1 MRLLIKNIRTLAGIL
16 PSETLCLRGKEMA
29 SARSIDGAYLVADDG
44 IITRFGP
51 MEELGEVVADEV
63 VDAEGR
69 VVFPAFCDSHS
80 HIVYAGSR
88 EGEFRDKIAG
98 MTYEEVAARGGGILN
113 SADRLAEASEE
124 ELFEAAERRAWRM
137 IRTGAATLEIK
148 SGYGLT
154 TESELKML
162 RVIGR
167 LQREL
172 PATIKATFLGAH
184 AVGRAYKGRQSD
196 YVEHVCS
203 EMIPA
208 VAEQGVAEFVDV
220 FCDRGFFTPEETA
233 RILECGKRYGLRPKI
248 HANELASSGG
258 VQVGIEYGAL
268 SVDHL
273 EEATESDVLD
283 LKNSSTI
290 PTVLPGASFF
300 SNLPF
305 APARMMIDAGLP
317 VAIASDCNPGSSPS
331 GNMKM
336 LWSLAC
342 IKMRLSPEEALSG
355 LTINGAAAL
364 GLSGDRGAIS
374 VGRRADLVVSKP
386 VPSLAYLPYS
396 FGEELV
402 EHTIINGKIVC
413 TIGIFML

>member
-16 PSETLCLRGKEMA
+16 PLETKCLRGAEMN
-29 SARSIDGAYLVADDG
+29 SAEQIHGAFLLVEDG
-44 IITRFGP
+44 IIARYGK
-51 MEELGEVVADEV
+51 MEELGEVEADEV
-63 VDAEGR
+63 LDAEGR

-113 SADRLAEASEE
+113 SADRLAEASED
-124 ELFEAAERRAWRM
+124 ELFEAAQRRAWRM
-137 IRTGAATLEIK
+137 IRTGAATLEVK

-162 RVIGR
+162 RVVRR
-167 LQREL
+167 LQESL

-184 AVGRAYKGRQSD
+184 AVGRAFKGRQQE
-196 YVEHVCS
+196 YVDHVCE

-208 VAEQGVAEFVDV
+208 VAEQGIAEFVDV
-220 FCDRGFFTPEETA
+220 FCDRGFFTPEQTA
-233 RILECGKRYGLRPKI
+233 QILECGKRYGLRPKI

-273 EEATESDVLD
+273 EEANQQDVRD
-283 LKNSSTI
+283 LAASNTM

-305 APARMMIDAGLP
+305 APARAMIDAGLP

-331 GNMKM
+331 GNMM
-336 LWSLAC
+336 LLWSLGC
-342 IKMRLSPEEALSG
+342 IKMRLSPEEALSA

-364 GLSGDRGAIS
+364 GLSADRGAIS
-374 VGRRADLVVSKP
+374 VGRRADLVVSRP

-402 EHTIINGKIVC
+402 EHTIIGGKIV
-413 TIGIFML
+413 

>member
-1 MRLLIKNIRTLAGIL
+1 MRLLIKNIKTLAGIL
-16 PSETLCLRGKEMA
+16 PLDVERLCGEQMQ
-29 SARSIDGAYLVADDG
+29 SMESIDGAYLVADDG
-44 IITRFGP
+44 VISSFGP
-51 MEELGEVVADEV
+51 MAQMGDVEADEV
-63 VDAEGR
+63 IDAEGR
-69 VVFPAFCDSHS
+69 VVYPAFCDSHS

-113 SADRLAEASEE
+113 SADRLHSSSED
-124 ELFEAAERRAWRM
+124 ELFEAALSRAWRM
-137 IRTGAATLEIK
+137 IRTGAATLEVK

-154 TESELKML
+154 TEDELKML
-162 RVIGR
+162 RVIER
-167 LQREL
+167 LRKAL

-184 AVGRAYKGRQSD
+184 AVGRAFKGRQQEYVD
-196 YVEHVCS
+196 YVCED
-203 EMIPA
+203 MIPK

-220 FCDRGFFTPEETA
+220 FCDRGFFTPEQTA
-233 RILECGKRYGLRPKI
+233 QILECGKRYGLRPKI

-258 VQVGIEYGAL
+258 VQVGIAYGAL

-273 EEATESDVLD
+273 EEATEQDVLD

-305 APARMMIDAGLP
+305 APARMMIEAGLP

-331 GNMKM
+331 GNMKL

-342 IKMRLSPEEALSG
+342 IKMRLTPEEALAA

-364 GLSGDRGAIS
+364 GLSADRGAVS
-374 VGRRADLVVSKP
+374 VGRRADLVISKP

-402 EHTIINGKIVC
+402 EKVVINGKIVC
-413 TIGIFML
+413 TNE

>member
-1 MRLLIKNIRTLAGIL
+1 MRLLIKNIGTLAGIV
-16 PSETLCLRGKEMA
+16 PADKTILRGAEMG
-29 SARSIDGAYLVADDG
+29 SAQQLHEAWLLAEEGVIAG
-44 IITRFGP
+44 FGT
-51 MEELGEVVADEV
+51 MESCPEEADEV
-63 VDAEGR
+63 VDAVGR

-113 SADRLAEASEE
+113 SADRLHEASEE
-124 ELFEAAERRAWRM
+124 ELFEAARSRAWRM

-154 TESELKML
+154 TEDELKML
-162 RVIGR
+162 RVVAR

-172 PATIKATFLGAH
+172 PATVKVTFLGAH
-184 AVGRAYKGRQSD
+184 AVGRAFAGRQSD
-196 YVEHVCS
+196 YVAHVCE

-220 FCDRGFFTPEETA
+220 FCDRGFFTPDETA
-233 RILECGKRYGLRPKI
+233 RILECGRKYGLRPKI

-258 VQVGIEYGAL
+258 VQVGIRYGAL

-273 EEATESDVLD
+273 EEANDQDVAD
-283 LKNSSTI
+283 LAASATI

-300 SNLPF
+300 SNIPF
-305 APARMMIDAGLP
+305 APARKMIDAGLP

-331 GNMKM
+331 GNMM
-336 LWSLAC
+336 LLWSLAC
-342 IKMRLSPEEALSG
+342 IKMRLSPEEALSA
-355 LTINGAAAL
+355 LTLNGAAAL
-364 GLSGDRGAIS
+364 GLSADRGAIS
-374 VGRRADLVVSKP
+374 VGRRADIVISKR

-402 EHTIINGKIVC
+402 ESVIINGKMV
-413 TIGIFML
+413 

>member
-1 MRLLIKNIRTLAGIL
+1 MNRLLIKNIRTLAGIV
-16 PSETLCLRGKEMA
+16 PADTLLLRGEQMG
-29 SARSIDGAYLVADDG
+29 SAEQIDGAWLLAEDG
-44 IITRFGP
+44 VIVGFGP
-51 MEELGEVVADEV
+51 METCPEVADKV
-63 VDAEGR
+63 VDANGR

-98 MTYEEVAARGGGILN
+98 MTYQEVAARGGGILN
-113 SADRLAEASEE
+113 SADRLHEASEE
-124 ELFEAAERRAWRM
+124 ELFEAAYHRAWRM

-154 TESELKML
+154 TEDELKML
-162 RVIGR
+162 RVVAR

-172 PATIKATFLGAH
+172 PATVKATFLGAH
-184 AVGRAYKGRQSD
+184 AVGRAFAGRQSD
-196 YVEHVCS
+196 YVDHVC
-203 EMIPA
+203 EQMLPA

-220 FCDRGFFTPEETA
+220 FCDSGFFTPEETA
-233 RILECGKRYGLRPKI
+233 RILECGARYGLRPKI

-258 VQVGIEYGAL
+258 VQVGIRYGAL

-273 EEATESDVLD
+273 EEANEQDVAD
-283 LKNSSTI
+283 LAASATI

-305 APARMMIDAGLP
+305 APARKMIDAGLP

-331 GNMKM
+331 GNMVF

-342 IKMRLSPEEALSG
+342 IKMRLTPEEALSA

-364 GLSGDRGAIS
+364 GLSADRGAIS
-374 VGRRADLVVSKP
+374 VGRRADLVISKP
-386 VPSLAYLPYS
+386 VPSLAYIPYS

-402 EHTIINGKIVC
+402 ESVIINGKMV
-413 TIGIFML
+413 

>member
-1 MRLLIKNIRTLAGIL
+1 MNSAGQIDDAWLLA
-16 PSETLCLRGKEMA
+16 E
-29 SARSIDGAYLVADDG
+29 DGVIVG
-44 IITRFGP
+44 FGP
-51 MEELGEVVADEV
+51 MATLPEVEADEV
-63 VDAEGR
+63 VDADGR

-98 MTYEEVAARGGGILN
+98 MTYQEVAARGGGILN
-113 SADRLAEASEE
+113 SADRLHEASEE
-124 ELFEAAERRAWRM
+124 ELYEAALPRAWRM
-137 IRTGAATLEIK
+137 IRSGAATLEIK

-154 TESELKML
+154 TEDELKML
-162 RVIGR
+162 RVVRR
-167 LQREL
+167 LQENL
-172 PATIKATFLGAH
+172 PATVKATFLGAH
-184 AVGRAYKGRQSD
+184 AVGRAFAGRQSD
-196 YVEHVCS
+196 YVDHVCR

-220 FCDRGFFTPEETA
+220 FCDEGFFTPEQTSQ
-233 RILECGKRYGLRPKI
+233 ILECGGRYGLRAKI

-258 VQVGIEYGAL
+258 VQVGIRYGAL

-273 EEATESDVLD
+273 EEANESDVAD
-283 LKNSSTI
+283 LAASTTI
-290 PTVLPGASFF
+290 PAVLPGASFF

-305 APARMMIDAGLP
+305 APARKMIEAGLP

-331 GNMKM
+331 GNMTF

-342 IKMRLSPEEALSG
+342 IKMRLTPEEALSA

-374 VGRRADLVVSKP
+374 VGRRADVVISKP
-386 VPSLAYLPYS
+386 VPSLAYIPYS
-396 FGEELV
+396 FGEDLV
-402 EHTIINGKIVC
+402 ESVIIGGTKV
-413 TIGIFML
+413 

>member
-1 MRLLIKNIRTLAGIL
+1 MRLLIKNIQTLAGVL
-16 PSETLCLRGKEMA
+16 PLDVVSLRGAEMN
-29 SARSIDGAYLVADDG
+29 SAEQIHNAFLVAEDG
-44 IITRFGP
+44 VITRYGR
-51 MEELGEVVADEV
+51 MEEMGEVEADDV
-63 VDAEGR
+63 VDASGR

-113 SADRLAEASEE
+113 SADRLAEASED
-124 ELFEAAERRAWRM
+124 ELFEAALARAWRM

-154 TESELKML
+154 TETEIKML
-162 RVIGR
+162 RVVGR
-167 LQREL
+167 LQKAL
-172 PATIKATFLGAH
+172 PATVKATFLGAH
-184 AVGRAYKGRQSD
+184 AVGRAFKGRQEE
-196 YVEHVCS
+196 YVDHVCE

-208 VAEQGVAEFVDV
+208 VAEQGIAEFVDV
-220 FCDRGFFTPEETA
+220 FCDRGFFTPEQTA
-233 RILECGKRYGLRPKI
+233 KILECGKRYGLRPKI

-273 EEATESDVLD
+273 EEANEQDVRD
-283 LKNSSTI
+283 LAASATI

-305 APARMMIDAGLP
+305 APARAMIDAGLP

-331 GNMKM
+331 GNMM
-336 LWSLAC
+336 LLWSLGC
-342 IKMRLSPEEALSG
+342 IKMRLSPEEALSA

-364 GLSGDRGAIS
+364 GLSADRGAIS

-402 EHTIINGKIVC
+402 EHTIINGKIV
-413 TIGIFML
+413 

>member
-1 MRLLIKNIRTLAGIL
+1 MN
-16 PSETLCLRGKEMA
+16 
-29 SARSIDGAYLVADDG
+29 SAEVLHNAFVIVEDGVIVRYGA
-44 IITRFGP
+44 
-51 MEELGEVVADEV
+51 MEDLGAVEADEV
-63 VDAEGR
+63 VDGEGR

-124 ELFEAAERRAWRM
+124 ELYEAAAKRAWRM
-137 IRTGAATLEIK
+137 IRSGAATLEIK

-154 TESELKML
+154 METELKML
-162 RVIGR
+162 RVVRR
-167 LQREL
+167 LQQTL

-184 AVGRAYKGRQSD
+184 AVGRAYKGRQAE
-196 YVEHVCS
+196 YVEHVCRD
-203 EMIPA
+203 MIPA

-233 RILECGKRYGLRPKI
+233 QILECGKRYGLHPKI

-273 EEATESDVLD
+273 EEANEQDVRD
-283 LKNSSTI
+283 LAASNTM

-305 APARMMIDAGLP
+305 APARAMIDAGLP

-331 GNMKM
+331 GNMM
-336 LWSLAC
+336 FLWSLGC
-342 IKMRLSPEEALSG
+342 IKMRLTPEEALSA

-364 GLSGDRGAIS
+364 GLSHDRGAIS

-386 VPSLAYLPYS
+386 VPSLAYIPYS
-396 FGEELV
+396 FGEELIENV
-402 EHTIINGKIVC
+402 IINGKIVC
-413 TIGIFML
+413 RNE

>member
-1 MRLLIKNIRTLAGIL
+1 MNRLLIKNIRTLAGIV
-16 PSETLCLRGKEMA
+16 PADTLLLRGEQMG
-29 SARSIDGAYLVADDG
+29 SAEQIDGAWLLAEDG
-44 IITRFGP
+44 VIVGFGP
-51 MEELGEVVADEV
+51 METCPEVADKV
-63 VDAEGR
+63 VDANGR

-98 MTYEEVAARGGGILN
+98 MTYQEVAARGGGILN
-113 SADRLAEASEE
+113 SANRLHEASEE
-124 ELFEAAERRAWRM
+124 ELFEAAYHRAWRM

-154 TESELKML
+154 TEDELKML
-162 RVIGR
+162 RVVAR

-172 PATIKATFLGAH
+172 PATVKATFLGAH
-184 AVGRAYKGRQSD
+184 AVGRAFAGRQSD
-196 YVEHVCS
+196 YVDHVC
-203 EMIPA
+203 EQMLPA

-220 FCDRGFFTPEETA
+220 FCDSGFFTPEETA
-233 RILECGKRYGLRPKI
+233 RILECGARYGLRPKI

-258 VQVGIEYGAL
+258 VQVGIRYGAL

-273 EEATESDVLD
+273 EEANEQDVAD
-283 LKNSSTI
+283 LAASATI

-305 APARMMIDAGLP
+305 APARKMIDAGLP

-331 GNMKM
+331 GNMVF

-342 IKMRLSPEEALSG
+342 IKMRLTPEEALSA

-364 GLSGDRGAIS
+364 GLSADRGAIS
-374 VGRRADLVVSKP
+374 VGRRADLVISKP
-386 VPSLAYLPYS
+386 VPSLAYIPYS

-402 EHTIINGKIVC
+402 ESVIINGKMV
-413 TIGIFML
+413 

>member
-1 MRLLIKNIRTLAGIL
+1 MN
-16 PSETLCLRGKEMA
+16 
-29 SARSIDGAYLVADDG
+29 SAEVLHNAFVIVEDGVIVRYGA
-44 IITRFGP
+44 
-51 MEELGEVVADEV
+51 MEELGAVEADEV
-63 VDAEGR
+63 VDGEGR

-124 ELFEAAERRAWRM
+124 ELYEAAAKRAWRM
-137 IRTGAATLEIK
+137 IRSGAATLEIK

-154 TESELKML
+154 METELKML
-162 RVIGR
+162 RVVRR
-167 LQREL
+167 LQQTL

-184 AVGRAYKGRQSD
+184 AVGRAYKGRQAE
-196 YVEHVCS
+196 YVEYVCRD
-203 EMIPA
+203 MIPA

-233 RILECGKRYGLRPKI
+233 KILECGKRYGLRPKI

-273 EEATESDVLD
+273 EEANEQDVRD
-283 LKNSSTI
+283 LAASNTM

-305 APARMMIDAGLP
+305 APARAMIDAGLP

-331 GNMKM
+331 DNMM
-336 LWSLAC
+336 FLWSLGC
-342 IKMRLSPEEALSG
+342 IKMRLTPEEALSA

-364 GLSGDRGAIS
+364 GLSADRGAIS

-402 EHTIINGKIVC
+402 ESVIINGKIVC
-413 TIGIFML
+413 RNE

>member
-1 MRLLIKNIRTLAGIL
+1 MNSAEQIHDAFLLA
-16 PSETLCLRGKEMA
+16 E
-29 SARSIDGAYLVADDG
+29 DG
-44 IITRFGP
+44 IIARYGK
-51 MEELGEVVADEV
+51 MEELGEVDADEV
-63 VDAEGR
+63 LDAEGR

-113 SADRLAEASEE
+113 SADRLAEASED
-124 ELFEAAERRAWRM
+124 ELFEAAQRRAWRM
-137 IRTGAATLEIK
+137 IRTGAATLEVK

-162 RVIGR
+162 RVVRR
-167 LQREL
+167 LQESL

-184 AVGRAYKGRQSD
+184 AVGRAFKGRQQE
-196 YVEHVCS
+196 YVDHVCE

-208 VAEQGVAEFVDV
+208 VAEQGIAEFVDV
-220 FCDRGFFTPEETA
+220 FCDRGFFTPEQTA
-233 RILECGKRYGLRPKI
+233 QILECGKRYGLRPKI

-273 EEATESDVLD
+273 EEANQQDVRD
-283 LKNSSTI
+283 LAASNTM

-305 APARMMIDAGLP
+305 APARAMIDAGLP

-331 GNMKM
+331 GNMM
-336 LWSLAC
+336 LLWSLGC
-342 IKMRLSPEEALSG
+342 IKMRLSPEEALSA

-364 GLSGDRGAIS
+364 GLSADRGAIS

-402 EHTIINGKIVC
+402 EHTIIGGKIV
-413 TIGIFML
+413 

>member
-1 MRLLIKNIRTLAGIL
+1 MN
-16 PSETLCLRGKEMA
+16 
-29 SARSIDGAYLVADDG
+29 SADVLHNAFVIVEDGVIVRYGA
-44 IITRFGP
+44 
-51 MEELGEVVADEV
+51 MEELGAVEVDEV
-63 VDAEGR
+63 VDGEGR

-124 ELFEAAERRAWRM
+124 ELYEAAAKRAWRM
-137 IRTGAATLEIK
+137 IRSGAATLEIK

-154 TESELKML
+154 METELKML
-162 RVIGR
+162 RVVRR
-167 LQREL
+167 LQQTL

-184 AVGRAYKGRQSD
+184 AVGRAYKGRQAE
-196 YVEHVCS
+196 YVEHVCRD
-203 EMIPA
+203 MIPA

-233 RILECGKRYGLRPKI
+233 QILECGKRYGLRPKI

-273 EEATESDVLD
+273 EEANEQDVRD
-283 LKNSSTI
+283 LAASNTM

-305 APARMMIDAGLP
+305 APARAMIDAGLP

-331 GNMKM
+331 GNMM
-336 LWSLAC
+336 FLWSLGC
-342 IKMRLSPEEALSG
+342 IKMRLTPEEALSA

-364 GLSGDRGAIS
+364 GLSHDRGAIS

-402 EHTIINGKIVC
+402 ESVIINGKIVC
-413 TIGIFML
+413 RNE

>member
-1 MRLLIKNIRTLAGIL
+1 MRLLIKNIGTLAGIL
-16 PSETLCLRGKEMA
+16 PANVLCLRGSEMN
-29 SARSIDGAYLVADDG
+29 SAEVLHDAYLLAEDG
-44 IITRFGP
+44 VIVRYGK
-51 MEELGEVVADEV
+51 MEKMGEVEADEV
-63 VDAEGR
+63 IDGEGR

-113 SADRLAEASEE
+113 SADRLAEASED
-124 ELFEAAERRAWRM
+124 ELYEAAERRAWRM
-137 IRTGAATLEIK
+137 IRSGAATLEIK

-154 TESELKML
+154 TETELKML
-162 RVIGR
+162 RVVKR
-167 LQREL
+167 LQETL

-184 AVGRAYKGRQSD
+184 AVGRAYKGRQAE
-196 YVEHVCS
+196 YVDHVCS

-233 RILECGKRYGLRPKI
+233 KILECGKRYGLRPKI

-258 VQVGIEYGAL
+258 VQVGIQYGAL

-273 EEATESDVLD
+273 EEANEQDVRD
-283 LKNSSTI
+283 LAASNTM

-305 APARMMIDAGLP
+305 APARAMVDAGLP

-331 GNMKM
+331 GNMM
-336 LWSLAC
+336 FLWSLGC
-342 IKMRLSPEEALSG
+342 IKMRLTPEEALSA

-364 GLSGDRGAIS
+364 GLSADRGAIS

-402 EHTIINGKIVC
+402 ENVIINGKKVY
-413 TIGIFML
+413 

>member
-1 MRLLIKNIRTLAGIL
+1 
-16 PSETLCLRGKEMA
+16 
-29 SARSIDGAYLVADDG
+29 
-44 IITRFGP
+44 
-51 MEELGEVVADEV
+51 
-63 VDAEGR
+63 
-69 VVFPAFCDSHS
+69 
-80 HIVYAGSR
+80 
-88 EGEFRDKIAG
+88 
-98 MTYEEVAARGGGILN
+98 
-113 SADRLAEASEE
+113 
-124 ELFEAAERRAWRM
+124 M
-137 IRTGAATLEIK
+137 IRSGAATLEIK

-154 TESELKML
+154 TESEIKML
-162 RVIGR
+162 RVIKR
-167 LQREL
+167 LQEEL

-184 AVGRAYKGRQSD
+184 AVGRAFKGRQSD
-196 YVEHVCS
+196 YVEHVCR

-233 RILECGKRYGLRPKI
+233 QILECGERYGLRPKI

-273 EEATESDVLD
+273 EEANEQDVLD
-283 LKNSSTI
+283 LKNSKTI

-305 APARMMIDAGLP
+305 APARRMIDEGLA
-317 VAIASDCNPGSSPS
+317 VAVASDCNPGSSPS
-331 GNMKM
+331 GNMM
-336 LWSLAC
+336 FLWSLAC
-342 IKMRLSPEEALSG
+342 IKMRLTPEEALSA

-364 GLSGDRGAIS
+364 GLSADRGAVS

-402 EHTIINGKIVC
+402 EQTIIGGVKVD
-413 TIGIFML
+413 MR

>member
-1 MRLLIKNIRTLAGIL
+1 MNSAEQIHGAFLLA
-16 PSETLCLRGKEMA
+16 E
-29 SARSIDGAYLVADDG
+29 DG
-44 IITRFGP
+44 IIARYGK
-51 MEELGEVVADEV
+51 MEELGEVEADEV
-63 VDAEGR
+63 LDAEGR

-113 SADRLAEASEE
+113 SADRLAEASED
-124 ELFEAAERRAWRM
+124 ELFEAAQRRAWRM
-137 IRTGAATLEIK
+137 IRTGAATLEVK

-162 RVIGR
+162 RVVRR
-167 LQREL
+167 LQESL

-184 AVGRAYKGRQSD
+184 AVGRAFKGRQQE
-196 YVEHVCS
+196 YVDHVCG

-208 VAEQGVAEFVDV
+208 VAEQGIAEFVDV
-220 FCDRGFFTPEETA
+220 FCDRGFFTPEQTA
-233 RILECGKRYGLRPKI
+233 QILECGKSYGLRPKI

-273 EEATESDVLD
+273 EEANQQDVRD
-283 LKNSSTI
+283 LAASNTM

-305 APARMMIDAGLP
+305 APARAMIDAGLP

-331 GNMKM
+331 GNMM
-336 LWSLAC
+336 LLWSLGC
-342 IKMRLSPEEALSG
+342 IKMRLSPEEALSA

-364 GLSGDRGAIS
+364 GLSADRGAIS
-374 VGRRADLVVSKP
+374 VGRRADLVVSRP

-402 EHTIINGKIVC
+402 EHTIIGGKIV
-413 TIGIFML
+413 

>member
-1 MRLLIKNIRTLAGIL
+1 MNRLLIKNIRTLAGIVPADKL
-16 PSETLCLRGKEMA
+16 MLRGGEMN
-29 SARSIDGAYLVADDG
+29 SAGQIDDAWLLAEDG
-44 IITRFGP
+44 VIVGFGP
-51 MEELGEVVADEV
+51 METCPEGADEV
-63 VDAEGR
+63 VQADGR

-98 MTYEEVAARGGGILN
+98 MTYQEVAARGGGILN
-113 SADRLAEASEE
+113 SADRLHEASEE
-124 ELFEAAERRAWRM
+124 ELYEAALPRAWRM
-137 IRTGAATLEIK
+137 IRSGAATLEIK

-154 TESELKML
+154 TEDELKML

-172 PATIKATFLGAH
+172 PATVKATFLGAH
-184 AVGRAYKGRQSD
+184 AVGRAFAGRQSD
-196 YVEHVCS
+196 YVDHVCRD
-203 EMIPA
+203 MIPA

-220 FCDRGFFTPEETA
+220 FCDEGFFTPEQTA
-233 RILECGKRYGLRPKI
+233 QILECGSRYGLRAKI

-258 VQVGIEYGAL
+258 VQVGIRYGAL

-273 EEATESDVLD
+273 EEANESDVAD
-283 LKNSSTI
+283 LANSATI

-305 APARMMIDAGLP
+305 ATARKMIEAGLP

-331 GNMKM
+331 GNMTF
-336 LWSLAC
+336 LWSLGC
-342 IKMRLSPEEALSG
+342 IKMRLTPEEALSA

-364 GLSGDRGAIS
+364 GLSADRGAIS
-374 VGRRADLVVSKP
+374 VGRRADVVISKP
-386 VPSLAYLPYS
+386 VPSLAYIPYS

-402 EHTIINGKIVC
+402 ESVIIGGTKV
-413 TIGIFML
+413 

>member
-16 PSETLCLRGKEMA
+16 PAETLRLCGSEMN
-29 SARSIDGAYLVADDG
+29 SAEQLHNAYLIAEDG
-44 IITRFGP
+44 IIARYGR
-51 MEELGEVVADEV
+51 MDELGEVEADEV

-124 ELFEAAERRAWRM
+124 ELYEAAARRAWRM
-137 IRTGAATLEIK
+137 IRSGAATLEIK

-154 TESELKML
+154 LESELKML
-162 RVIGR
+162 RVVKR
-167 LQREL
+167 LQQTL

-184 AVGRAYKGRQSD
+184 AVGRAFKGRQSD
-196 YVEHVCS
+196 YVRHVC
-203 EMIPA
+203 EDMIPA
-208 VAEQGVAEFVDV
+208 VAEQGIAEFVDV

-233 RILECGKRYGLRPKI
+233 QILECGSRYGLRPKI

-258 VQVGIEYGAL
+258 VQVGIRYGAL

-273 EEATESDVLD
+273 EEANEQDVRD
-283 LKNSSTI
+283 LAASNTI

-305 APARMMIDAGLP
+305 APARAMIEAGLP

-331 GNMKM
+331 GNMM
-336 LWSLAC
+336 FLWSLGC
-342 IKMRLSPEEALSG
+342 IKMRLTPEEALSA

-364 GLSGDRGAIS
+364 GLSADRGAIS

-402 EHTIINGKIVC
+402 EHTIIGGKIV
-413 TIGIFML
+413 

>member
-1 MRLLIKNIRTLAGIL
+1 MAGIL
-16 PSETLCLRGKEMA
+16 PANVLCLRGSEMN
-29 SARSIDGAYLVADDG
+29 SAEVINGAFLVAEDG
-44 IITRFGP
+44 VITRYGK
-51 MEELGEVVADEV
+51 MEEMGEVEADEV
-63 VDAEGR
+63 IDGEGR

-124 ELFEAAERRAWRM
+124 ELYEAAERRAWRM
-137 IRTGAATLEIK
+137 IRSGAATLEIK

-154 TESELKML
+154 TETELKML
-162 RVIGR
+162 RVVRR
-167 LQREL
+167 LQESL

-184 AVGRAYKGRQSD
+184 AVGRAYKGRQAE
-196 YVEHVCS
+196 YVEHVCRD
-203 EMIPA
+203 MIPA
-208 VAEQGVAEFVDV
+208 VAEQGIAEFVDV

-233 RILECGKRYGLRPKI
+233 KILECGRRYGLRPKI

-273 EEATESDVLD
+273 EEANEQDVRDLAASD
-283 LKNSSTI
+283 TM

-305 APARMMIDAGLP
+305 APARAMVDAGLP

-331 GNMKM
+331 GNMM
-336 LWSLAC
+336 FLWSLGC
-342 IKMRLSPEEALSG
+342 IKMRLTPEEALSA

-364 GLSGDRGAIS
+364 GLSADRGAIS

-402 EHTIINGKIVC
+402 ENVIIGGKIV
-413 TIGIFML
+413 

>member
-1 MRLLIKNIRTLAGIL
+1 
-16 PSETLCLRGKEMA
+16 
-29 SARSIDGAYLVADDG
+29 
-44 IITRFGP
+44 
-51 MEELGEVVADEV
+51 
-63 VDAEGR
+63 
-69 VVFPAFCDSHS
+69 
-80 HIVYAGSR
+80 
-88 EGEFRDKIAG
+88 

-124 ELFEAAERRAWRM
+124 ELFEAAKRRAWRM
-137 IRTGAATLEIK
+137 IRSGAATLEVK

-162 RVIGR
+162 RVVRR
-167 LQREL
+167 LQEEL

-196 YVEHVCS
+196 YVECVCQ

-233 RILECGKRYGLRPKI
+233 QILECGKRYGLRPKI

-258 VQVGIEYGAL
+258 VQVGIKYGAL

-273 EEATESDVLD
+273 EEANEQDVLD

-305 APARMMIDAGLP
+305 APARRMIDEGLA

-331 GNMKM
+331 GNMM
-336 LWSLAC
+336 LLWSLAC
-342 IKMRLSPEEALSG
+342 IKMRLTPEEALSA

-364 GLSGDRGAIS
+364 GLSADRGAIS

-396 FGEELV
+396 FGEDLV
-402 EHTIINGKIVC
+402 EQTIIGGVKVD
-413 TIGIFML
+413 MR

>member
-1 MRLLIKNIRTLAGIL
+1 MRLLIKNIHTLAGIL
-16 PSETLCLRGKEMA
+16 PRETLILRGEEMNA
-29 SARSIDGAYLVADDG
+29 AEQIHNAFLIAEDG
-44 IITRFGP
+44 IITRYGK
-51 MEELGEVVADEV
+51 MEELGEVEDADEM
-63 VDAEGR
+63 VDATGR

-124 ELFEAAERRAWRM
+124 ELYEAALKRAWRM

-167 LQREL
+167 LQSEL
-172 PATIKATFLGAH
+172 PATVKATFLGAH
-184 AVGRAYKGRQSD
+184 AVGRAFKGRQQE
-196 YVEHVCS
+196 YVDHVCG

-208 VAEQGVAEFVDV
+208 VAEQGIAEFVDV
-220 FCDRGFFTPEETA
+220 FCDRGFFTPEQTA
-233 RILECGKRYGLRPKI
+233 QILECGRRYGLRPKI

-273 EEATESDVLD
+273 EEANEQDVRD
-283 LKNSSTI
+283 LVASQTM

-305 APARMMIDAGLP
+305 APARRMVDAGLP

-331 GNMKM
+331 GNMM
-336 LWSLAC
+336 LLWSLGC
-342 IKMRLSPEEALSG
+342 IKMRLTPEEALSA

-364 GLSGDRGAIS
+364 GLSADRGAVS
-374 VGRRADLVVSKP
+374 VGRRADLVVSKQ

-402 EHTIINGKIVC
+402 EHTIIGGKIV
-413 TIGIFML
+413 

>member
-1 MRLLIKNIRTLAGIL
+1 MRLLIKNIATLAGIV
-16 PSETLCLRGKEMA
+16 PAGVLRLEGAAMN
-29 SARSIDGAYLVADDG
+29 SAGSIDCAYLVADDG

-51 MEELGEVVADEV
+51 MVEMGDVEADEII
-63 VDAEGR
+63 DAEGR

-124 ELFEAAERRAWRM
+124 ELYEAAERRAWRM
-137 IRTGAATLEIK
+137 IRSGAATLEIK

-154 TESELKML
+154 LESELKML
-162 RVIGR
+162 RVIRR
-167 LQREL
+167 LQENL
-172 PATIKATFLGAH
+172 PATIKANFLGAH

-196 YVEHVCS
+196 YVDHICRD
-203 EMIPA
+203 MIPA

-233 RILECGKRYGLRPKI
+233 KILECGKRYGLRPKI

-273 EEATESDVLD
+273 EEANEQDVLD
-283 LKNSSTI
+283 LKASTTI

-305 APARMMIDAGLP
+305 APARRMIDEGLA
-317 VAIASDCNPGSSPS
+317 VAVASDCNPGSSPS
-331 GNMKM
+331 GNMM
-336 LWSLAC
+336 FLWSLAC
-342 IKMRLSPEEALSG
+342 IKMRLTPEEALSA

-364 GLSGDRGAIS
+364 GLSADRGAVT

-402 EHTIINGKIVC
+402 ERVIINGKTVC
-413 TIGIFML
+413 TNE

>member
-1 MRLLIKNIRTLAGIL
+1 MN
-16 PSETLCLRGKEMA
+16 
-29 SARSIDGAYLVADDG
+29 SAEVLHNAFVIVEDGVIVRYGA
-44 IITRFGP
+44 
-51 MEELGEVVADEV
+51 MEELGAVEADEV
-63 VDAEGR
+63 VDGEGR

-124 ELFEAAERRAWRM
+124 ELYEAAAKRAWRM
-137 IRTGAATLEIK
+137 IRSGAATLEIK

-154 TESELKML
+154 METELKML
-162 RVIGR
+162 RVVRR
-167 LQREL
+167 LQQTL

-184 AVGRAYKGRQSD
+184 AVGRAYKGRQAE

-203 EMIPA
+203 DMIPA

-233 RILECGKRYGLRPKI
+233 QILECGKRYGLHPKI

-273 EEATESDVLD
+273 EEANEQDVRD
-283 LKNSSTI
+283 LAASSTM

-305 APARMMIDAGLP
+305 APARAMIDAGLP

-331 GNMKM
+331 GNMM
-336 LWSLAC
+336 FLWSLGC
-342 IKMRLSPEEALSG
+342 IKMRLTPEEALSA

-364 GLSGDRGAIS
+364 GLSHDRGAIS

-402 EHTIINGKIVC
+402 ESVIINGKIVC
-413 TIGIFML
+413 RNE

>member
-16 PSETLCLRGKEMA
+16 PLDVTCLRGAEMN
-29 SARSIDGAYLVADDG
+29 SAEQIDGAFLVADDG

-51 MEELGEVVADEV
+51 MEELGEVAADEV
-63 VDAEGR
+63 IDAEGR

-124 ELFEAAERRAWRM
+124 ELFEAARRRAWRM

-184 AVGRAYKGRQSD
+184 AVGRAYKGRQAE
-196 YVEHVCS
+196 YVEHVCR

-208 VAEQGVAEFVDV
+208 VAGQGVAEFVDV

-233 RILECGKRYGLRPKI
+233 KILECGKRYGLRPKI

-273 EEATESDVLD
+273 EEANEQDVRD
-283 LKNSSTI
+283 LAASNTI

-342 IKMRLSPEEALSG
+342 IKMRLTPEEALSG

-364 GLSGDRGAIS
+364 GLSADRGAIS

-402 EHTIINGKIVC
+402 EQTIIGGVKVD
-413 TIGIFML
+413 MR

>member
-1 MRLLIKNIRTLAGIL
+1 MNRLLIKNIRTLAGIV
-16 PSETLCLRGKEMA
+16 PADTLLLRGEQMG
-29 SARSIDGAYLVADDG
+29 SAEQIDGAWLLAEDG
-44 IITRFGP
+44 VIVGFGP
-51 MEELGEVVADEV
+51 METCPAEEADKV
-63 VDAEGR
+63 VDANGR

-98 MTYEEVAARGGGILN
+98 MTYQEVAARGGGILN
-113 SADRLAEASEE
+113 SADRLYEASEE
-124 ELFEAAERRAWRM
+124 ELFEAAYHRAWRM

-154 TESELKML
+154 TEDELKML
-162 RVIGR
+162 RVVAR

-172 PATIKATFLGAH
+172 PATVKATFLGAH
-184 AVGRAYKGRQSD
+184 AVGRAFAGRQSD
-196 YVEHVCS
+196 YVDHVC
-203 EMIPA
+203 EQMLPA

-220 FCDRGFFTPEETA
+220 FCDSGFFTPEETA
-233 RILECGKRYGLRPKI
+233 RILECGARYGLRPKI

-258 VQVGIEYGAL
+258 VQVGIRYGAL

-273 EEATESDVLD
+273 EEANEQDVAD
-283 LKNSSTI
+283 LAASATI

-305 APARMMIDAGLP
+305 APARKMIDAGLP

-331 GNMKM
+331 GNMVF

-342 IKMRLSPEEALSG
+342 IKMRLTPEEALSAI
-355 LTINGAAAL
+355 TINGAAAL
-364 GLSGDRGAIS
+364 GLSADRGAIS
-374 VGRRADLVVSKP
+374 VGRRADLVISKP
-386 VPSLAYLPYS
+386 VPSLAYIPYS

-402 EHTIINGKIVC
+402 ESVIINGKMV
-413 TIGIFML
+413 

>member
-1 MRLLIKNIRTLAGIL
+1 MNSAEQIHGAFLLV
-16 PSETLCLRGKEMA
+16 E
-29 SARSIDGAYLVADDG
+29 DG
-44 IITRFGP
+44 IIVRFGK
-51 MEELGEVVADEV
+51 MEELGEVEADEV
-63 VDAEGR
+63 LDAEGR

-113 SADRLAEASEE
+113 SADRLAEASED
-124 ELFEAAERRAWRM
+124 ELFEAAQRRAWRM
-137 IRTGAATLEIK
+137 IRTGAATLEVK

-154 TESELKML
+154 MESELKML
-162 RVIGR
+162 RVVRR
-167 LQREL
+167 LQESL

-184 AVGRAYKGRQSD
+184 AVGRAFKGRQQE
-196 YVEHVCS
+196 YVDHVCE

-208 VAEQGVAEFVDV
+208 VAEQGIAEFVDV
-220 FCDRGFFTPEETA
+220 FCDRGFFTPEQTA
-233 RILECGKRYGLRPKI
+233 QILECGKRYGLRPKI

-273 EEATESDVLD
+273 EEANQQDVRD
-283 LKNSSTI
+283 LATSNTM

-305 APARMMIDAGLP
+305 APARAMIDAGLP

-331 GNMKM
+331 GNMM
-336 LWSLAC
+336 LLWSLGC
-342 IKMRLSPEEALSG
+342 IKMRLSPEEALSA

-364 GLSGDRGAIS
+364 GLSADRGAIS

-402 EHTIINGKIVC
+402 EHTIIGGKIV
-413 TIGIFML
+413 

>member
-1 MRLLIKNIRTLAGIL
+1 MRLLIKNIRTLAGVVPAEVL
-16 PSETLCLRGKEMA
+16 RLCGGEMN
-29 SARSIDGAYLVADDG
+29 SAEVLHDAFLVAEDG
-44 IITRFGP
+44 LIVRFGP
-51 MEELGEVVADEV
+51 MAEMGEVEADEV
-63 VDAEGR
+63 VDADGR

-98 MTYEEVAARGGGILN
+98 MTYQEVAARGGGILN
-113 SADRLAEASEE
+113 SADRLHEASEE
-124 ELFEAAERRAWRM
+124 ELYEAAERRAWRM
-137 IRTGAATLEIK
+137 IRTGAATIEVK

-154 TESELKML
+154 TEDELKML
-162 RVIGR
+162 RVVRR
-167 LQREL
+167 LQENL
-172 PATIKATFLGAH
+172 PATVKATFLGAH
-184 AVGRAYKGRQSD
+184 AVGRAFAGRQAD
-196 YVEHVCS
+196 YVDHVCE

-220 FCDRGFFTPEETA
+220 FCDEGFFTPEQTA
-233 RILECGKRYGLRPKI
+233 QILECGMRYGLRPKI

-258 VQVGIEYGAL
+258 VQVGIRYGAL

-273 EEATESDVLD
+273 EEANEQDVKD
-283 LKNSSTI
+283 LAASTTI

-305 APARMMIDAGLP
+305 APARKMIDAGLP

-331 GNMKM
+331 GNMVF

-342 IKMRLSPEEALSG
+342 IRMRLTPEEALSA

-364 GLSGDRGAIS
+364 GLSADRGAIS

-386 VPSLAYLPYS
+386 VPSLAYIPYS
-396 FGEELV
+396 FGEELIENV
-402 EHTIINGKIVC
+402 IINGKIV
-413 TIGIFML
+413 

>member
-1 MRLLIKNIRTLAGIL
+1 MRLLIKNIATLAGIL
-16 PSETLCLRGKEMA
+16 PADVRRLEGEAMRSAECLE
-29 SARSIDGAYLVADDG
+29 GAFLVAEDG
-44 IITRFGP
+44 IITRFGK
-51 MEELGEVVADEV
+51 MEEMGHVEADEV

-124 ELFEAAERRAWRM
+124 ELFEAAKQRAWRM
-137 IRTGAATLEIK
+137 IRSGAATLEIK

-154 TESELKML
+154 IESELKML
-162 RVIGR
+162 RVIRR
-167 LQREL
+167 LQEEL

-184 AVGRAYKGRQSD
+184 AVGRAFKGRQSD
-196 YVEHVCS
+196 YVEHVCR

-233 RILECGKRYGLRPKI
+233 RILECGERYGLRPKI

-273 EEATESDVLD
+273 EEANEQDVLD
-283 LKNSSTI
+283 LKHSKTI

-305 APARMMIDAGLP
+305 APARRMIDEGLA
-317 VAIASDCNPGSSPS
+317 VAVASDCNPGSSPS
-331 GNMKM
+331 GNMM
-336 LWSLAC
+336 FLWSLAC
-342 IKMRLSPEEALSG
+342 IKMRLTPEEALAA

-364 GLSGDRGAIS
+364 GLSADRGAVS

-402 EHTIINGKIVC
+402 EQTIIGGVKVD
-413 TIGIFML
+413 MR

>member
-1 MRLLIKNIRTLAGIL
+1 MRLLIKNIRTLAGIVPADKL
-16 PSETLCLRGKEMA
+16 MLRGEEMN
-29 SARSIDGAYLVADDG
+29 SAGQIDDAWLLAEDG
-44 IITRFGP
+44 VIVGFGP
-51 MEELGEVVADEV
+51 MATLPEVEADEV
-63 VDAEGR
+63 VDADGR

-98 MTYEEVAARGGGILN
+98 MTYQEVAARGGGILN
-113 SADRLAEASEE
+113 SADRLHEASEE
-124 ELFEAAERRAWRM
+124 ELYEAALPRAWRM
-137 IRTGAATLEIK
+137 IRSGAATLEIK

-154 TESELKML
+154 TEDELKML
-162 RVIGR
+162 RVVRR
-167 LQREL
+167 LQENL
-172 PATIKATFLGAH
+172 PATVKATFLGAH
-184 AVGRAYKGRQSD
+184 AVGRAFAGRQSD
-196 YVEHVCS
+196 YVDHVCRD
-203 EMIPA
+203 MIPA

-220 FCDRGFFTPEETA
+220 FCDEGFFTPEQTA
-233 RILECGKRYGLRPKI
+233 QILECGGRYGLRAKI

-258 VQVGIEYGAL
+258 VQVGIRYGAL

-273 EEATESDVLD
+273 EEANESDVAD
-283 LKNSSTI
+283 LANSTTL

-305 APARMMIDAGLP
+305 APARKMIEAGLP

-331 GNMKM
+331 GNMTF

-342 IKMRLSPEEALSG
+342 IKMRLTPEEALSA

-364 GLSGDRGAIS
+364 GLSADRGAIS

-386 VPSLAYLPYS
+386 VPSLAYIPYS
-396 FGEELV
+396 FGEDLV
-402 EHTIINGKIVC
+402 ESVIIGGTKV
-413 TIGIFML
+413 

>member
-1 MRLLIKNIRTLAGIL
+1 MRLLIKNIRTLAGIVPADKL
-16 PSETLCLRGKEMA
+16 MLRGEEMN
-29 SARSIDGAYLVADDG
+29 SAGQIDDAWLLAEDG
-44 IITRFGP
+44 VIVGFGP
-51 MEELGEVVADEV
+51 MATLPEVEADEV
-63 VDAEGR
+63 VDADGR

-98 MTYEEVAARGGGILN
+98 MTYQEVAARGGGILN
-113 SADRLAEASEE
+113 SADRLHEASEE
-124 ELFEAAERRAWRM
+124 ELYEAALPRAWRM
-137 IRTGAATLEIK
+137 IRSGAATLEIK

-154 TESELKML
+154 TEDELKML
-162 RVIGR
+162 RVVRR
-167 LQREL
+167 LQENL
-172 PATIKATFLGAH
+172 PATVKATFLGAH
-184 AVGRAYKGRQSD
+184 AVGRAFAGRQSD
-196 YVEHVCS
+196 YVDHVCRD
-203 EMIPA
+203 MIPA

-220 FCDRGFFTPEETA
+220 FCDEGFFTPEQTA
-233 RILECGKRYGLRPKI
+233 QILECGGRYGLRAKI

-258 VQVGIEYGAL
+258 VQVGIRYGAL

-273 EEATESDVLD
+273 EEANESDVAD
-283 LKNSSTI
+283 LANSTTL

-305 APARMMIDAGLP
+305 APARKMIEAGLP

-331 GNMKM
+331 GNMTF

-342 IKMRLSPEEALSG
+342 IKMRLTPEEALSA

-386 VPSLAYLPYS
+386 VPSLAYIPYS
-396 FGEELV
+396 FGEDLV
-402 EHTIINGKIVC
+402 ESVIIGGTKV
-413 TIGIFML
+413 

>member
-1 MRLLIKNIRTLAGIL
+1 MRLLIKNIGTLAGIL
-16 PSETLCLRGKEMA
+16 PANVLCLRGSEMN
-29 SARSIDGAYLVADDG
+29 SAEVINGAFLVAEDG
-44 IITRFGP
+44 VITRYGK
-51 MEELGEVVADEV
+51 MEEMGEVEADEV
-63 VDAEGR
+63 IDGEGR

-124 ELFEAAERRAWRM
+124 ELYEAAERRAWRM
-137 IRTGAATLEIK
+137 IRSGAATLEIK

-154 TESELKML
+154 TETELKML
-162 RVIGR
+162 RVVRR
-167 LQREL
+167 LQESL

-184 AVGRAYKGRQSD
+184 AVGRAYKGRQAE
-196 YVEHVCS
+196 YVEHVCRD
-203 EMIPA
+203 MIPA
-208 VAEQGVAEFVDV
+208 VAEQGIAEFVDV

-233 RILECGKRYGLRPKI
+233 KILECGRRYGLRPKI

-273 EEATESDVLD
+273 EEANEQDVRDLAASD
-283 LKNSSTI
+283 TM

-305 APARMMIDAGLP
+305 APARAMVDAGLP

-331 GNMKM
+331 GNMM
-336 LWSLAC
+336 FLWSLGC
-342 IKMRLSPEEALSG
+342 IKMRLTPEEALSA

-364 GLSGDRGAIS
+364 GLSADRGAIS

-402 EHTIINGKIVC
+402 ESVIIGGKIV
-413 TIGIFML
+413 

>member
-1 MRLLIKNIRTLAGIL
+1 MN
-16 PSETLCLRGKEMA
+16 
-29 SARSIDGAYLVADDG
+29 SADVLHNAFVIVEDGVIVRYGA
-44 IITRFGP
+44 
-51 MEELGEVVADEV
+51 MEELGAVEADEV
-63 VDAEGR
+63 VDGEGR

-124 ELFEAAERRAWRM
+124 ELYEAAAKRAWRM
-137 IRTGAATLEIK
+137 IRSGAATLEIK

-154 TESELKML
+154 METELKML
-162 RVIGR
+162 RVVRR
-167 LQREL
+167 LQQTL

-184 AVGRAYKGRQSD
+184 AVGRAYKGRQAE
-196 YVEHVCS
+196 YVEHICRD
-203 EMIPA
+203 MIPA

-233 RILECGKRYGLRPKI
+233 QILECGKRYGLRPKI

-273 EEATESDVLD
+273 EEANEQDVRD
-283 LKNSSTI
+283 LAASNTM

-305 APARMMIDAGLP
+305 APARAMIDAGLP

-331 GNMKM
+331 GNMM
-336 LWSLAC
+336 FLWSLGC
-342 IKMRLSPEEALSG
+342 IKMRLTPEEALSA

-364 GLSGDRGAIS
+364 GLSHDRGAIS

-402 EHTIINGKIVC
+402 ESVIINGKIVC
-413 TIGIFML
+413 RNE

>member
-1 MRLLIKNIRTLAGIL
+1 MRLLIKNIGTLAGIL
-16 PSETLCLRGKEMA
+16 PADVLCLRGKEMN
-29 SARSIDGAYLVADDG
+29 SAEQLHNAYLVAEDG
-44 IITRFGP
+44 IIARFGS
-51 MEELGEVVADEV
+51 MEELGEVEADEV

-80 HIVYAGSR
+80 HIIYAGSR

-124 ELFEAAERRAWRM
+124 ELYEAAAKRAWRM
-137 IRTGAATLEIK
+137 IRSGAATLEIK

-154 TESELKML
+154 LESELKML
-162 RVIGR
+162 RVARR
-167 LQREL
+167 LQQTL

-184 AVGRAYKGRQSD
+184 AVGRAFKGRQSD
-196 YVEHVCS
+196 YVRHVC
-203 EMIPA
+203 EDMMPA
-208 VAEQGVAEFVDV
+208 VAEQGIAEFVDV

-233 RILECGKRYGLRPKI
+233 EILECGKRYGLRPKI

-258 VQVGIEYGAL
+258 VQVGISYGAL

-273 EEATESDVLD
+273 EEANEQDVRD
-283 LKNSSTI
+283 LAASNTI

-305 APARMMIDAGLP
+305 APARAMIEAGLP

-331 GNMKM
+331 GNMM
-336 LWSLAC
+336 FLWSLGC
-342 IKMRLSPEEALSG
+342 IKMRLTPEEALSA

-364 GLSGDRGAIS
+364 GLSADRGAIS
-374 VGRRADLVVSKP
+374 VGRRADIVVSKP

-402 EHTIINGKIVC
+402 EHTIIGGKI
-413 TIGIFML
+413 I

>member
-1 MRLLIKNIRTLAGIL
+1 
-16 PSETLCLRGKEMA
+16 MA

-196 YVEHVCS
+196 YVEYVCS

-402 EHTIINGKIVC
+402 ESVIIGGKIV
-413 TIGIFML
+413 

>member
-16 PSETLCLRGKEMA
+16 PLETKCLKGAEMN
-29 SARSIDGAYLVADDG
+29 SAEQIHGAFLLVEDG
-44 IITRFGP
+44 IIVRFGK
-51 MEELGEVVADEV
+51 MEELGEVEADEV
-63 VDAEGR
+63 LDAEGR

-113 SADRLAEASEE
+113 SADRLAEASED
-124 ELFEAAERRAWRM
+124 ELFEAAQRRAWRM
-137 IRTGAATLEIK
+137 IRTGAATLEVK

-162 RVIGR
+162 RVVRR
-167 LQREL
+167 LQESL

-184 AVGRAYKGRQSD
+184 AVGRAFKGRQQE
-196 YVEHVCS
+196 YVDHVCG

-208 VAEQGVAEFVDV
+208 VAEQGIAEFVDV
-220 FCDRGFFTPEETA
+220 FCARGFFTPEQTA
-233 RILECGKRYGLRPKI
+233 QILECGKSYGLRPKI

-273 EEATESDVLD
+273 EEANQQDVRD
-283 LKNSSTI
+283 LAASNTM

-305 APARMMIDAGLP
+305 APARAMIDAGLP

-331 GNMKM
+331 GNMM
-336 LWSLAC
+336 LLWSLGC
-342 IKMRLSPEEALSG
+342 IKMRLSPEEALSA

-364 GLSGDRGAIS
+364 GLSADRGAIS
-374 VGRRADLVVSKP
+374 VGRRADLVVSRP

-402 EHTIINGKIVC
+402 EHTIISGKIV
-413 TIGIFML
+413 

>member
-16 PSETLCLRGKEMA
+16 PLDVKILRGAQMN
-29 SARSIDGAYLVADDG
+29 SAEQIHNAFLVAEDG
-44 IITRFGP
+44 LIARFGK
-51 MEELGEVVADEV
+51 MEELGEVEADEV
-63 VDAEGR
+63 VDATGC

-124 ELFEAAERRAWRM
+124 ELYEAALARAWRM

-167 LQREL
+167 LQKSL

-184 AVGRAYKGRQSD
+184 AVGRAFAGRQQE
-196 YVEHVCS
+196 YVDHVCR

-208 VAEQGVAEFVDV
+208 VAEQGIAEFVDV
-220 FCDRGFFTPEETA
+220 FCDRGFFTPEQTA
-233 RILECGKRYGLRPKI
+233 QILECGRRYGLRPKI

-273 EEATESDVLD
+273 EEANEQDVLD
-283 LKNSSTI
+283 LAASNTI

-305 APARMMIDAGLP
+305 APARAMVDAGLA

-336 LWSLAC
+336 LWSLGC
-342 IKMRLSPEEALSG
+342 IKMRLTPEEALSA

-364 GLSGDRGAIS
+364 GLSDDRGAIS

-402 EHTIINGKIVC
+402 EHTIIGGKIV
-413 TIGIFML
+413 

>member
-1 MRLLIKNIRTLAGIL
+1 MRLLIKNIGTLAGIL
-16 PSETLCLRGKEMA
+16 PADVLCLRGKEMN
-29 SARSIDGAYLVADDG
+29 SAEQLHNAYLVAEDG
-44 IITRFGP
+44 IIARFGS
-51 MEELGEVVADEV
+51 MEELGEVEADEV

-113 SADRLAEASEE
+113 SADRLVEASEE
-124 ELFEAAERRAWRM
+124 ELYEAAAKRAWRM
-137 IRTGAATLEIK
+137 IRSGAATLEIK

-154 TESELKML
+154 LESELKML
-162 RVIGR
+162 RVARR
-167 LQREL
+167 LQQTL

-184 AVGRAYKGRQSD
+184 AVGRDFKGRQSD
-196 YVEHVCS
+196 YVRHVC
-203 EMIPA
+203 EDMIPA
-208 VAEQGVAEFVDV
+208 VAEQGIAEFVDV

-233 RILECGKRYGLRPKI
+233 QILECGKRYGLRPKI

-258 VQVGIEYGAL
+258 VQVGIRYGAL

-273 EEATESDVLD
+273 EEANEQDVKD
-283 LKNSSTI
+283 LAASNTI

-305 APARMMIDAGLP
+305 APARAMIEAGLP

-331 GNMKM
+331 GNMM
-336 LWSLAC
+336 FLWSLGC
-342 IKMRLSPEEALSG
+342 IKMRLTPEEALSA

-364 GLSGDRGAIS
+364 GLSADRGAIS

-402 EHTIINGKIVC
+402 EHTIIGGKIV
-413 TIGIFML
+413 